1 MIPGK
6 SLDNFSEFLSLGL
19 FNNLISFQDTPIL
32 IPNPFLLSNIIIKK
46 QKEFIISNN
55 QVFYEKYK
63 DLYMQNV
70 ELKNK
75 LEELITEKKRL
86 KNNIINLDK
95 KLIKEDLDDKKQN
108 NKISNFKKNIIEPY
122 RKRIR
127 RKRIEINTRYE
138 CTFTGCNKRY
148 LSKCALNMHIKIKH
162 QLNGQKNS
170 DLYN

>member
-6 SLDNFSEFLSLGL
+6 SLGNFSELLSLGL

-95 KLIKEDLDDKKQN
+95 KL
-108 NKISNFKKNIIEPY
+108 KKNIYLNNNEKNKNNKEKSSNFSPY

-127 RKRIEINTRYE
+127 RKKVEINDNYE
-138 CTFTGCNKRY
+138 CTFPNCNKKY
-148 LSKCALNMHIKIKH
+148 LTKCSLNMHIKLKH
-162 QLNGQKNS
+162 KKEKLDEGNMDN
-170 DLYN
+170 

>member
-6 SLDNFSEFLSLGL
+6 SLDNFSELLSLGL

-86 KNNIINLDK
+86 KNNII
-95 KLIKEDLDDKKQN
+95 KKQN
-108 NKISNFKKNIIEPY
+108 NKISTFKKNIIEPY

-148 LSKCALNMHIKIKH
+148 FSKCALNMHIKIKH
-162 QLNGQKNS
+162 SLNGQKNS

>member
-6 SLDNFSEFLSLGL
+6 SLNNFSELLSLGL
-19 FNNLISFQDTPIL
+19 FNNLISFQDTPVL

-95 KLIKEDLDDKKQN
+95 KLIKEDLEDKKQN
-108 NKISNFKKNIIEPY
+108 NKISTFKKNIIEPY

-162 QLNGQKNS
+162 SLNS
-170 DLYN
+170 

>member
-6 SLDNFSEFLSLGL
+6 SLDNFSELLSLGL

-86 KNNIINLDK
+86 KNNII
-95 KLIKEDLDDKKQN
+95 KKQN
-108 NKISNFKKNIIEPY
+108 NKISTFKKNIIEPY

-162 QLNGQKNS
+162 SLNGQKNS